1 MLIYLEHCTFL
12 FSIIVHKDK
21 ADKLRNRFRSFYTLI
36 VSVIGRKVVTLPKK
50 KLSLKNMNRKMIKTI
65 VLAAL
70 MAVPFFAK
78 AQNFVGITA
87 EQNAQNT
94 PSGWTAVNLPQL
106 PAITSAN
113 TFNIKDYGAST
124 SAADNTKAIQKA
136 LDAVPST
143 GGMVVIPAG
152 TWMFGSTD
160 QMTSQTEVLSIKAKT
175 ILHLCAGATLKLVEY
190 GKAPNTKIVFIGGKN
205 KGKNV
210 TDVVIE
216 GEGETSI
223 IDGQGARWW
232 LARENG
238 ETFNPGAMIRF
249 EQGKRFLLRNFK
261 IQNTPGVN
269 ITISNS
275 GKASHATIHDVT
287 ISEPSSEAGNG
298 KASHNTDGI
307 SIWGPYVNIYN
318 CNISNGDD
326 NVVCDNDAQYIH
338 VWNCYFG
345 TGHGASIGSY
355 TENIKH
361 VWFDNITMNGTTAG
375 IRMKTGQDVDNTTNK
390 VTLRGGG
397 EEDWKFTNF
406 TMTNVKN
413 PLSIDCFYDKNYNS
427 DPAVDK
433 ANARA
438 LDSTTPTYNGIYL
451 QNVKTTDVCDGN
463 AIFLIGRPESHIKN
477 VTLDNVQISAK
488 KGIDIRFVDNLVFKN
503 NSKITVSSGS
513 IWLKK
518 FDSTWDDQCGA
529 TSTGSTITDTKG
541 PFTLNSKTLT
551 DKTAGSFNNGFAI
564 SNEKGKSYDVGS
576 GTTYIKYS
584 ANQYTIIIPDGV
596 KITKMDIEGRNN
608 YDTDDAYIGEINGT
622 SYDADTY
629 IFPKD
634 KSVQKYTVEFNSPVE
649 HTLTFTP
656 KVKQCILQFTLY
668 TETSTGI
675 KNITAITQP
684 ANNNVYDLSGRVVKS
699 NAKAD
704 DLKSLNKGIYVF
716 NNKKYVTK

>member
-12 FSIIVHKDK
+12 FPIIVHKDK

-36 VSVIGRKVVTLPKK
+36 ASVIGRKVVTLPKK

-94 PSGWTAVNLPQL
+94 PAGWTAVNLPQL

-152 TWMFGSTD
+152 IWMFGSTD
-160 QMTSQTEVLSIKAKT
+160 QMTSKTEVLSIKTKT
-175 ILHLCAGATLKLVEY
+175 ILHLSAGATLKLVEY
-190 GKAPNTKIVFIGGKN
+190 GKAPNNKIVFIGGKN

-210 TDVVIE
+210 TDIVIE
-216 GEGETSI
+216 GEGETSV

-287 ISEPSSEAGNG
+287 ISEPSSEAGKG

-326 NVVCDNDAQYIH
+326 NIVCDNDAQYIH
-338 VWNCYFG
+338 VWNCKFG

-355 TENIKH
+355 TNNIKH
-361 VWFDNITMNGTTAG
+361 VWFDNINMNGTTAG
-375 IRMKTGQDVDNTTNK
+375 IRMKTGINSDG
-390 VTLRGGG
+390 TLRGGG
-397 EEDWKFTNF
+397 EEDWKFSNF

-413 PLSIDCFYDKNYNS
+413 PFSIDCFYDKNYNS

-433 ANARA
+433 ANARE
-438 LDSTTPTYNGIYL
+438 LDSTTPTYNGILL

-477 VTLDNVQISAK
+477 VTLDNVKISAK

-529 TSTGSTITDTKG
+529 TSTGSGVVDTKG

-576 GTTYIKYS
+576 GTTYIKFS

-596 KITKMDIEGRNN
+596 KIKKMDIEGRNN
-608 YDTDDAYIGEINGT
+608 YDTADAYIGEINGT
-622 SYDADTY
+622 SYDASTY
-629 IFPKD
+629 AFPKD
-634 KSVQKYTVEFNSPVE
+634 KSVKKYTVEFDSPVE

-668 TETSTGI
+668 TETATGI
-675 KNITAITQP
+675 QNITAIAQP
-684 ANNNVYDLSGRVVKS
+684 ANNNVYDLSGRMVKS

>member
-1 MLIYLEHCTFL
+1 
-12 FSIIVHKDK
+12 
-21 ADKLRNRFRSFYTLI
+21 
-36 VSVIGRKVVTLPKK
+36 
-50 KLSLKNMNRKMIKTI
+50 MIKTI

-78 AQNFVGITA
+78 AQTFAGITA

-94 PSGWTAVNLPQL
+94 PAGWAAVNLPQL

-160 QMTSQTEVLSIKAKT
+160 QMTSKTEVLSIKAKT
-175 ILHLCAGATLKLVEY
+175 ILHLSAGATLKLVEY
-190 GKAPNTKIVFIGGKN
+190 GKAPNKKIVFIGGKN

-216 GEGETSI
+216 GEGETSV

-287 ISEPSSEAGNG
+287 ISEPSSEAGKG

-345 TGHGASIGSY
+345 TGHGASIGSF

-361 VWFDNITMNGTTAG
+361 VWFDNINMNGTTAG
-375 IRMKTGQDVDNTTNK
+375 IRMKTGINSDG
-390 VTLRGGG
+390 TLRGGG

-413 PLSIDCFYDKNYNS
+413 PFSIDCFYDKNYNS

-438 LDSTTPTYNGIYL
+438 LDSTTPTYTDILL

-463 AIFLIGRPESHIKN
+463 AIFLVGRPESHIKN

-551 DKTAGSFNNGFAI
+551 DKKAGSFSNGFAI

-608 YDTDDAYIGEINGT
+608 YDTADAYIGEINGT

-634 KSVQKYTVEFNSPVE
+634 KSVKNYTVEFNSPVE

-668 TETSTGI
+668 TDTSTGI
-675 KNITAITQP
+675 KNITTIAQP

-699 NAKAD
+699 NAKAE

>member
-1 MLIYLEHCTFL
+1 MNKTF
-12 FSIIVHKDK
+12 F
-21 ADKLRNRFRSFYTLI
+21 
-36 VSVIGRKVVTLPKK
+36 
-50 KLSLKNMNRKMIKTI
+50 KNM

-70 MAVPFFAK
+70 MTLPVIAK
-78 AQNFVGITA
+78 AQTFAGITA
-87 EQNAQNT
+87 ELNAQNT
-94 PSGWTAVNLPQL
+94 PEGWTAVELPQL

-113 TFNIKDYGAST
+113 TLNIKDYGAST

-136 LDAVPST
+136 LDAVPTT

-160 QMTSQTEVLSIKAKT
+160 QMTSKTEVLSIKSKT
-175 ILHLCAGATLKLVEY
+175 VLHLCAGATLKLVEY
-190 GKAPNTKIVFIGGKN
+190 GKAPNNKTVFIGCKN

-232 LARENG
+232 LAKEQS

-249 EQGKRFLLRNFK
+249 EQGQRFLLRNFK

-275 GKASHATIHDVT
+275 GKASHATIHGVT
-287 ISEPSSEAGNG
+287 ISEPASEAGKG
-298 KASHNTDGI
+298 KASHNTDGV

-338 VWNCYFG
+338 VWNCNFG

-355 TENIKH
+355 TKNIKH
-361 VWFDNITMNGTTAG
+361 VWFDKITMNGTTAG
-375 IRMKTGQDVDNTTNK
+375 IRMKTGINSDG
-390 VTLRGGG
+390 TLRGGG

-406 TMTNVKN
+406 TMSKVKN

-463 AIFLIGRPESHIKN
+463 AIFFVGRPESHIKN

-503 NSKITVSSGS
+503 GSKITVSSGAM
-513 IWLKK
+513 WLKK
-518 FDSTWDDQCGA
+518 FDSTYEDQCNA
-529 TSTGSTITDTKG
+529 TSTGTIETDPNG
-541 PFTLNSKTLT
+541 VYTLNSKTLT
-551 DKTAGSFNNGFAI
+551 NGTSSTATFSNGFSI
-564 SNEKGKSYDVGS
+564 NNEKGKTYGVGS
-576 GTTYIKYS
+576 GTNYIKYS
-584 ANQYTIIIPDGV
+584 ANQYTIIIPNGI
-596 KITKMDIEGRNN
+596 KIAKMDIEGRNN
-608 YDTDDAYIGEINGT
+608 YADADAYIGEINGK
-622 SYDADTY
+622 SYDATTY

-634 KSVQKYTVEFNSPVE
+634 KSVKKYTVEFDSPVE

-656 KVKQCILQFTLY
+656 KVKQCILAFTLY
-668 TETSTGI
+668 TDATSSIAGI
-675 KNITAITQP
+675 TVDNKLMADTNI
-684 ANNNVYDLSGRVVKS
+684 YDLSGRVVAQKGYEG
-699 NAKAD
+699 
-704 DLKSLNKGIYVF
+704 LKKGIYIF
-716 NNKKYVTK
+716 NNKKFVVK

>member
-1 MLIYLEHCTFL
+1 
-12 FSIIVHKDK
+12 
-21 ADKLRNRFRSFYTLI
+21 
-36 VSVIGRKVVTLPKK
+36 
-50 KLSLKNMNRKMIKTI
+50 MNRKMIKTI

-78 AQNFVGITA
+78 AQTFAGITA

-94 PSGWTAVNLPQL
+94 PAGWTAVNLPQL

-113 TFNIKDYGAST
+113 TINIKDYGAST

-160 QMTSQTEVLSIKAKT
+160 QMTSKTEVLSIKAKT

-190 GKAPNTKIVFIGGKN
+190 GKAPNKKIVFIGGKN

-216 GEGETSI
+216 GEGETSVI
-223 IDGQGARWW
+223 YGQGARWW

-287 ISEPSSEAGNG
+287 ISEPSSEAGKG

-355 TENIKH
+355 TNNIKH
-361 VWFDNITMNGTTAG
+361 VWFDNINMNGTTAG
-375 IRMKTGQDVDNTTNK
+375 IRMKTGINSDG
-390 VTLRGGG
+390 TLRGGG

-413 PLSIDCFYDKNYNS
+413 PFSIDCFYDKNYNS

-438 LDSTTPTYNGIYL
+438 LDSTTPTYNGILL
-451 QNVKTTDVCDGN
+451 QNVKTTDVCAGN
-463 AIFLIGRPESHIKN
+463 AIFLVGRPESHIKN

-551 DKTAGSFNNGFAI
+551 DKKAGSFSNGFAI

-608 YDTDDAYIGEINGT
+608 YDTADAYIGEINGT

-634 KSVQKYTVEFNSPVE
+634 KSVKNYTVEFNSPVE

-668 TETSTGI
+668 TDTSTGI
-675 KNITAITQP
+675 KNITTIAQP

-699 NAKAD
+699 NAKAE

>member
-1 MLIYLEHCTFL
+1 MNKTF
-12 FSIIVHKDK
+12 F
-21 ADKLRNRFRSFYTLI
+21 
-36 VSVIGRKVVTLPKK
+36 
-50 KLSLKNMNRKMIKTI
+50 KNM

-70 MAVPFFAK
+70 MTLPVLAK
-78 AQNFVGITA
+78 AQTFAGITA

-94 PSGWTAVNLPQL
+94 PEGWTALELPQL

-136 LDAVPST
+136 LDAVPTT

-160 QMTSQTEVLSIKAKT
+160 QMTSKTEVLSIKSKT
-175 ILHLCAGATLKLVEY
+175 VLHLCAGATLKLVEY
-190 GKAPNTKIVFIGGKN
+190 GKAPNNKTVFIGGKN

-232 LARENG
+232 LAKEQS

-287 ISEPSSEAGNG
+287 ISEPASEAGKG
-298 KASHNTDGI
+298 KASHNTDGV

-326 NVVCDNDAQYIH
+326 NVVCDDNAQYIH
-338 VWNCYFG
+338 VWNCDFG

-355 TENIKH
+355 TKNIKH

-375 IRMKTGQDVDNTTNK
+375 IRMKTGINSDG
-390 VTLRGGG
+390 TLRGGG
-397 EEDWKFTNF
+397 EEDWRFTNF
-406 TMTNVKN
+406 TMTKVKN

-433 ANARA
+433 TNARA

-451 QNVKTTDVCDGN
+451 QNVKTTDICDGN
-463 AIFLIGRPESHIKN
+463 AIFFVGRPESHIKN

-503 NSKITVSSGS
+503 GSKITVSSGAM
-513 IWLKK
+513 WLKK
-518 FDSTWDDQCGA
+518 FDSTYEDQCNA
-529 TSTGSTITDTKG
+529 TSTGTIETDPNG
-541 PFTLNSKTLT
+541 VYTLNSKTLT
-551 DKTAGSFNNGFAI
+551 NGTSSTATFSNGFSI
-564 SNEKGKSYDVGS
+564 SNEKGKTYGVGS
-576 GTTYIKYS
+576 GTNYIKYS
-584 ANQYTIIIPDGV
+584 ANQYTIIIPNGI
-596 KITKMDIEGRNN
+596 KITKMDIEGKDN
-608 YDTDDAYIGEINGT
+608 YADADAYIGEINGK
-622 SYDADTY
+622 SYDATY

-634 KSVQKYTVEFNSPVE
+634 KSVKKYTVEFDSPVE

-656 KVKQCILQFTLY
+656 KVKQCILAFTLY
-668 TETSTGI
+668 TDATSSIAGI
-675 KNITAITQP
+675 TVDNKLMADTNI
-684 ANNNVYDLSGRVVKS
+684 YDLSGRIVAQKGS
-699 NAKAD
+699 EG
-704 DLKSLNKGIYVF
+704 LKKGIYIF
-716 NNKKYVTK
+716 NNKKFVVK

>member
-1 MLIYLEHCTFL
+1 MNKTF
-12 FSIIVHKDK
+12 F
-21 ADKLRNRFRSFYTLI
+21 
-36 VSVIGRKVVTLPKK
+36 
-50 KLSLKNMNRKMIKTI
+50 KNM

-70 MAVPFFAK
+70 MTLPVLAK
-78 AQNFVGITA
+78 AQTFAGITA

-94 PSGWTAVNLPQL
+94 PEGWTAVALPQL

-124 SAADNTKAIQKA
+124 SATDNTKAIQKA
-136 LDAVPST
+136 LDAVPTT

-160 QMTSQTEVLSIKAKT
+160 QMTSKTEVLSIKSKT
-175 ILHLCAGATLKLVEY
+175 VLHLCAGATLKLVEY
-190 GKAPNTKIVFIGGKN
+190 GKAPNNKTVFIGCKN

-232 LARENG
+232 LAKEQS

-287 ISEPSSEAGNG
+287 ISEPASEAGKG
-298 KASHNTDGI
+298 KASHNTDGV

-326 NVVCDNDAQYIH
+326 NVVCDDDAQYIH
-338 VWNCYFG
+338 VWNCDFG

-355 TENIKH
+355 TKNIKH

-375 IRMKTGQDVDNTTNK
+375 IRMKTGINSDG
-390 VTLRGGG
+390 TLRGGG
-397 EEDWKFTNF
+397 EEDWRFTNF
-406 TMTNVKN
+406 IMTKVKN

-463 AIFLIGRPESHIKN
+463 AIFFVGRPESHIKN

-503 NSKITVSSGS
+503 GSKITVSSGAM
-513 IWLKK
+513 WLKK
-518 FDSTWDDQCGA
+518 FDSTYEDLCNA
-529 TSTGSTITDTKG
+529 TSTGTIETDPNG
-541 PFTLNSKTLT
+541 VYTLNSKTLT
-551 DKTAGSFNNGFAI
+551 NGTSSTATFSNGFSI
-564 SNEKGKSYDVGS
+564 SNEKGKTYGVGS
-576 GTTYIKYS
+576 GTNYIKYS

-608 YDTDDAYIGEINGT
+608 YSDADAYIGEINGT
-622 SYDADTY
+622 SYDATAY
-629 IFPKD
+629 AFPKD
-634 KSVQKYTVEFNSPVE
+634 KSVKNYTVEFNSPVE
-649 HTLTFTP
+649 HMLTFTP
-656 KVKQCILQFTLY
+656 KVKQCILAFTLY
-668 TETSTGI
+668 TDATSSIAGI
-675 KNITAITQP
+675 TVDNKLMADTNI
-684 ANNNVYDLSGRVVKS
+684 YDLSGRVVAQKGS
-699 NAKAD
+699 EG
-704 DLKSLNKGIYVF
+704 LKKGIYIF
-716 NNKKYVTK
+716 NNKKFVVK

>member
-1 MLIYLEHCTFL
+1 
-12 FSIIVHKDK
+12 
-21 ADKLRNRFRSFYTLI
+21 
-36 VSVIGRKVVTLPKK
+36 
-50 KLSLKNMNRKMIKTI
+50 MNRKMIKTI

-78 AQNFVGITA
+78 AQTFAGITA

-94 PSGWTAVNLPQL
+94 PAGWTAVNLPQL

-113 TFNIKDYGAST
+113 TINIKDYGAST

-160 QMTSQTEVLSIKAKT
+160 QMTNQTEVLSIKSKT
-175 ILHLCAGATLKLVEY
+175 VLHLCAGATLKLVEY
-190 GKAPNTKIVFIGGKN
+190 GKAPNNKIVFIGGKN

-210 TDVVIE
+210 TDIVIE
-216 GEGETSI
+216 GEGETSV

-287 ISEPSSEAGNG
+287 ISEPSSEAGKG

-326 NVVCDNDAQYIH
+326 NIVCDNDAQYIH
-338 VWNCYFG
+338 VWNCDFG
-345 TGHGASIGSY
+345 TGHGASIGSF
-355 TENIKH
+355 TKNIKH
-361 VWFDNITMNGTTAG
+361 VWFDNINMNGTTAG
-375 IRMKTGQDVDNTTNK
+375 IRMKTGINSDG
-390 VTLRGGG
+390 TLRGGG

-406 TMTNVKN
+406 TMTKVKN
-413 PLSIDCFYDKNYNS
+413 PFSIDCFYDKNYNS

-433 ANARA
+433 ANART
-438 LDSTTPTYNGIYL
+438 LDCTTPTYTNILL

-518 FDSTWDDQCGA
+518 FDSTWDDQCDA
-529 TSTGSTITDTKG
+529 TSTGSTVTDTKG

-551 DKTAGSFNNGFAI
+551 DKKAGSFSNGFAI
-564 SNEKGKSYDVGS
+564 SNEKGKSYDISS

-608 YDTDDAYIGEINGT
+608 YDTADAYIGEINGT
-622 SYDADTY
+622 NYDADTY

-634 KSVQKYTVEFNSPVE
+634 KSVKNYTVEFNSPVE

-675 KNITAITQP
+675 KNITTITQP
-684 ANNNVYDLSGRVVKS
+684 VNNNVYDLSGRVVKS

>member
-1 MLIYLEHCTFL
+1 MNKTF
-12 FSIIVHKDK
+12 F
-21 ADKLRNRFRSFYTLI
+21 
-36 VSVIGRKVVTLPKK
+36 
-50 KLSLKNMNRKMIKTI
+50 KNM

-70 MAVPFFAK
+70 MTLPVLAK
-78 AQNFVGITA
+78 AQTFAGITA

-94 PSGWTAVNLPQL
+94 PEGWTAVALPQL

-124 SAADNTKAIQKA
+124 SAADNTKAIQRA
-136 LDAVPST
+136 LDAVPPT
-143 GGMVVIPAG
+143 GGMVIIPAG

-160 QMTSQTEVLSIKAKT
+160 QMTSKTEVLSIKSKT
-175 ILHLCAGATLKLVEY
+175 VLHLCKGATLKLVEY
-190 GKAPNTKIVFIGGKN
+190 GTAPNNKTVFIGCKN

-232 LARENG
+232 LAKEQS

-287 ISEPSSEAGNG
+287 ISEPASEAGKG
-298 KASHNTDGI
+298 KASHNTDGV

-326 NVVCDNDAQYIH
+326 NVVCDDDAQYIH
-338 VWNCYFG
+338 VWNCDFG
-345 TGHGASIGSY
+345 TGHGASIGSF
-355 TENIKH
+355 TNNIKH

-375 IRMKTGQDVDNTTNK
+375 IRMKTGINSDG
-390 VTLRGGG
+390 TLRGGD

-406 TMTNVKN
+406 TMTKVKN

-438 LDSTTPTYNGIYL
+438 VDSTTPTYNGIYL

-463 AIFLIGRPESHIKN
+463 AIFFVGRPESHIKN

-503 NSKITVSSGS
+503 NSKITVSSGA
-513 IWLKK
+513 IWLQKY
-518 FDSTWDDQCGA
+518 DSSWTDECNA
-529 TSTGSTITDTKG
+529 TSTGSTVTDTKG

-551 DKTAGSFNNGFAI
+551 DKTAGSFSNGFAI
-564 SNEKGKSYDVGS
+564 SNEKGKTYDIGS
-576 GTTYIKYS
+576 GTNYIKYS

-608 YDTDDAYIGEINGT
+608 YDTADAYIGEINGT
-622 SYDADTY
+622 SYDATTY
-629 IFPKD
+629 AFPKD
-634 KSVQKYTVEFNSPVE
+634 KSVKKYTVEFNSPVE

-656 KVKQCILQFTLY
+656 KVKQCILAFTLY
-668 TETSTGI
+668 TEATNSIAGI
-675 KNITAITQP
+675 ILDNKNKAD
-684 ANNNVYDLSGRVVKS
+684 NNVYDLSGRLVIK
-699 NAKAD
+699 NASTS
-704 DLKSLNKGIYVF
+704 DLQTLNKGIYIH
-716 NNKKYVTK
+716 NNRKYIAK

>member
-1 MLIYLEHCTFL
+1 MKK
-12 FSIIVHKDK
+12 SII
-21 ADKLRNRFRSFYTLI
+21 
-36 VSVIGRKVVTLPKK
+36 
-50 KLSLKNMNRKMIKTI
+50 KTV

-70 MAVPFFAK
+70 MALPMFTK
-78 AQNFVGITA
+78 AQTFAGITA

-94 PSGWTAVNLPQL
+94 PEGWTAVELPQL

-124 SAADNTKAIQKA
+124 TAEDNTKAIQKA
-136 LDAVPST
+136 LDAVPTT

-160 QMTSQTEVLSIKAKT
+160 QMTPSKTEVLSIKAKT
-175 ILHLCAGATLKLVEY
+175 ILHLSAGATLKLVEY
-190 GKAPNTKIVFIGGKN
+190 GKAPNTKTVFIGGKN

-210 TDVVIE
+210 TDIVIE
-216 GEGETSI
+216 GEGETSV

-275 GKASHATIHDVT
+275 GKASHATIHDLI
-287 ISEPSSEAGNG
+287 ISEPSSEAGKG

-326 NVVCDNDAQYIH
+326 NIVCDNDAQYIH

-345 TGHGASIGSY
+345 TGHGASIGSF

-375 IRMKTGQDVDNTTNK
+375 IRMKTGQDVDKTTNK

-406 TMTNVKN
+406 TMTKVKN
-413 PLSIDCFYDKNYNS
+413 PFSIDCFYDKNYNS

-438 LDSTTPTYNGIYL
+438 LDSTTPTYTDILL
-451 QNVKTTDVCDGN
+451 QNVKTTDVCEGN

-518 FDSTWDDQCGA
+518 FDSTWTDECDA
-529 TSTGSTITDTKG
+529 TSTGSGVIDTKG

-551 DKTAGSFNNGFAI
+551 DKTAGSFSNGFAI
-564 SNEKGKSYDVGS
+564 SNEKGKSYDIGS
-576 GTTYIKYS
+576 GTTYIKFS

-608 YDTDDAYIGEINGT
+608 YDTADAYIGEINGT

-629 IFPKD
+629 IFPMD
-634 KSVQKYTVEFNSPVE
+634 KSVKNYTVEFNSPVE

-675 KNITAITQP
+675 QP
-684 ANNNVYDLSGRVVKS
+684 IATIAKVDNNNIYDLSGRMVKL
-699 NAKAD
+699 NAKAE
-704 DLKSLNKGIYVF
+704 DLQGLKKGIYIY
-716 NNKKYVTK
+716 NNKKYVAK

>member
-1 MLIYLEHCTFL
+1 MNKTF
-12 FSIIVHKDK
+12 F
-21 ADKLRNRFRSFYTLI
+21 
-36 VSVIGRKVVTLPKK
+36 
-50 KLSLKNMNRKMIKTI
+50 KNM

-70 MAVPFFAK
+70 MTLPVLAK
-78 AQNFVGITA
+78 AQTFAGITA

-94 PSGWTAVNLPQL
+94 PEGWTAVALPQL

-124 SAADNTKAIQKA
+124 SATDNTKAIQKA
-136 LDAVPST
+136 LDAVPTT

-160 QMTSQTEVLSIKAKT
+160 QMTSKTEVLSIKSKT
-175 ILHLCAGATLKLVEY
+175 VLHLCAGATLKLVEY
-190 GKAPNTKIVFIGGKN
+190 GKAPNNKTVFIGCKN

-232 LARENG
+232 LAKEQS

-287 ISEPSSEAGNG
+287 ISEPASEAGKG
-298 KASHNTDGI
+298 KASHNTDGV

-326 NVVCDNDAQYIH
+326 NVVCDDDAQYIH
-338 VWNCYFG
+338 VWNCDFG

-355 TENIKH
+355 TKNIKH

-375 IRMKTGQDVDNTTNK
+375 IRMKTGINSDG
-390 VTLRGGG
+390 TLRGGG
-397 EEDWKFTNF
+397 EEDWRFTNF
-406 TMTNVKN
+406 IMTKVKN

-463 AIFLIGRPESHIKN
+463 AIFFVGRPESHIKN

-503 NSKITVSSGS
+503 GSKITVSSGAM
-513 IWLKK
+513 WLKK
-518 FDSTWDDQCGA
+518 FDSTYEDLCNA
-529 TSTGSTITDTKG
+529 TSTGTIETDPNG
-541 PFTLNSKTLT
+541 VYTLNSKTLT
-551 DKTAGSFNNGFAI
+551 NGTTSTATFSNGFSI
-564 SNEKGKSYDVGS
+564 SNEKGKTYGVGS
-576 GTTYIKYS
+576 GTNYIKYS

-608 YDTDDAYIGEINGT
+608 YSDADAYIGEINGT
-622 SYDADTY
+622 SYDATAY
-629 IFPKD
+629 AFPKD
-634 KSVQKYTVEFNSPVE
+634 KSVKNYTVEFNSPVE

-656 KVKQCILQFTLY
+656 KVKQCILAFTLY
-668 TETSTGI
+668 TDATSSIAGI
-675 KNITAITQP
+675 TVDNKLMADTNI
-684 ANNNVYDLSGRVVKS
+684 YDLSGRVVAQKGS
-699 NAKAD
+699 EG
-704 DLKSLNKGIYVF
+704 LKKGIYIF
-716 NNKKYVTK
+716 NNKKFVVK